1 MGVGCELCG
10 LRSAVVSCANSR
22 PLFLTSGGFVGTSAA
37 VTLKRLK
44 HCLAAGFFWRVR
56 GCLKVKGSL
65 QYHNCRHYDVSMVL
79 IL

>member
-44 HCLAAGFFWRVR
+44 TLFGRRFFLAGAR
-56 GCLKVKGSL
+56 LP
-65 QYHNCRHYDVSMVL
+65 
-79 IL
+79 